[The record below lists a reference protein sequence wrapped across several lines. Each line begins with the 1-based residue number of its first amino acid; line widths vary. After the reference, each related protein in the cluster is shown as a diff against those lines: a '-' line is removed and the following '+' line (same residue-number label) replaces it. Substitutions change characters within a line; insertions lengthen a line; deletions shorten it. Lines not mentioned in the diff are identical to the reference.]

1 MQNTIER
8 YSENHREEA
17 LAELRAE
24 LSEFS
29 HDGLIQLREDLARRA
44 VVRGS
49 WAGCVI
55 SYKRGA
61 PGSARR
67 DRMGRA
73 RNAFTVLWDNGWLTD
88 EEVVAVG
95 AVERGGRRSAASPA
109 PSPTESEP
117 VALPLRPAAERT
129 EAAPARA
136 VDRAA

>member
-8 YSENHREEA
+8 YSEQHRDQA
-17 LAELRAE
+17 LADLRTELA
-24 LSEFS
+24 EFS
-29 HDGLIQLREDLARRA
+29 HDGLTQLKQDLVRCA

-88 EEVVAVG
+88 EEVIRAVDQ
-95 AVERGGRRSAASPA
+95 ELRTRSASPA
-109 PSPTESEP
+109 
-117 VALPLRPAAERT
+117 LPQV
-129 EAAPARA
+129 ARA
-136 VDRAA
+136 PSRVLGCVAPVP

>member
-1 MQNTIER
+1 MQNAIER
-8 YSENHREEA
+8 YSETHREDA
-17 LAELRAE
+17 LADLRAE
-24 LSEFS
+24 LGDFS
-29 HDGLIQLREDLARRA
+29 HDGLTQLREDLVRGA

-67 DRMGRA
+67 DRLGRA

-88 EEVVAVG
+88 EEVLDLVQKELGRRQTTASPPYPAEVA
-95 AVERGGRRSAASPA
+95 RPRSAATA
-109 PSPTESEP
+109 DD
-117 VALPLRPAAERT
+117 VCL
-129 EAAPARA
+129 